1 MSNNDMVDISVEVE
15 ALNLDG
21 IKQNLLDYVQR
32 EAKISIENS
41 VEQAKKSAQDADGS
55 ADVAENAAVSATE
68 SARQASESLGLY
80 YTKAQADVLLATK
93 QNSLTFDTTPTSDST
108 NPITSGGTYTALS
121 AKQDKANLVTTLSSS
136 STDSQYPSAKCVYD
150 IIGDVETLLS
160 EV

>member
-41 VEQAKKSAQDADGS
+41 VEQAGKSAQDADSS
-55 ADVAENAAVSATE
+55 ADIAENAAVSATD

-80 YTKAQADVLLATK
+80 YTKAQADVLLAAK
-93 QNSLTFDTTPTSDST
+93 QNTLTFDAAPTSGSD
-108 NPITSGGTYTALS
+108 NPVTSGGVYTALA
-121 AKQDKANLVTTLSSS
+121 AKQDKSDLVTTLSSA

-150 IIGDVETLLS
+150 IIGNVETLLS

>member
-21 IKQNLLDYVQR
+21 IKQNLLDYVQKK
-32 EAKISIENS
+32 AKISIENS
-41 VEQAKKSAQDADGS
+41 VKQAGKSAQDADSS
-55 ADVAENAAVSATE
+55 AEVAENAAVSATA

-80 YTKAQADVLLATK
+80 YTKTQTDALLADK
-93 QNSLTFDTTPTSDST
+93 QNILTFDSMPATESI
-108 NPITSGGTYTALS
+108 NPVTSGGVYIALS
-121 AKQDKANLVTTLSSS
+121 GKQDTANLVTSLSSA

-150 IIGDVETLLS
+150 IIGNVETLLS

>member
-32 EAKISIENS
+32 EAKINIENS
-41 VEQAKKSAQDADGS
+41 VVQAGKSAQDADNS
-55 ADVAENAAVSATE
+55 ADIAETAAMSATD

-80 YTKAQADVLLATK
+80 YTKAQTDVLLA
-93 QNSLTFDTTPTSDST
+93 
-108 NPITSGGTYTALS
+108 
-121 AKQDKANLVTTLSSS
+121 AKQDKSDLVTSLSSA
-136 STDSQYPSAKCVYD
+136 STNTQYPSAKCVYD